1 MKVDVEEGKEKYY
14 CVCGESKNQPW
25 CDGSHENTGFLPL
38 RFTPTAANIGI
49 CQCRRSKNLPYC
61 DGSHKSAEVQ
71 NPVM

>member
-38 RFTPTAANIGI
+38 PFTPTKA
-49 CQCRRSKNLPYC
+49 NLPYC